1 MKITVLKDA
10 DTAKGGHEARVA
22 ASPETVKGYVD
33 SGHSVTIV
41 KGAGA
46 AANFADALY
55 TDAGATL
62 ATTNTAAVKGAD
74 LVMSVTGGDVKLVA
88 AMTKGAGI
96 TGVLSPTDNPKYAAA
111 CAKAGVTAFAL
122 DYIPRISRAQA
133 MDVLSSQSNLA
144 GYRAVVE
151 AGSIYGRAFPMMMT
165 AAGTVA
171 PAKVFIMGAGVAG
184 LQAIATARRLGAV
197 TTATDVRP
205 AAKEQVGSLGAK
217 FIAVENEEFKAAE
230 TAGGYAK
237 QMSAEYQALQAELT
251 AKHVAKQDIVITTA
265 LIPGRPAPQLISKDM
280 LASMRPGS
288 VLVDLAVERGGNVA
302 GAKPGEIVTTKNGVH
317 IVGHL
322 NWPSRMAS
330 DSSNLFARNLKHFL
344 PLVTAEDGSYAPDW
358 DDDIIKGCALT
369 RDGAV
374 VHERLKGA

>member
-1 MKITVLKDA
+1 MKIAILN
-10 DTAKGGHEARVA
+10 DTAGHEARVA
-22 ASPETVKGYVD
+22 ATPETVKGYIAK
-33 SGHSVTIV
+33 GHTVSVV

-46 AANFADALY
+46 KADFADADY
-55 TDAGATL
+55 KEVGA
-62 ATTNTAAVKGAD
+62 AIAASNTAAAKTAD
-74 LVMSVTGGDVKLVA
+74 LVMSVTGADAKLVGT
-88 AMTKGAGI
+88 MKNGAGI

-151 AGSIYGRAFPMMMT
+151 AGSIYGRAFPMTMT
-165 AAGTVA
+165 AAGTIA
-171 PAKVFIMGAGVAG
+171 PAKTFIMGVGVAG

-205 AAKEQVGSLGAK
+205 ATKEQVASLGAK

-251 AKHVAKQDIVITTA
+251 AKHIAKQDIVITTA
-265 LIPGRPAPQLISKDM
+265 LIPGRDAPVLVTKAM
-280 LASMRPGS
+280 LDTMKPGS
-288 VLVDLAVERGGNVA
+288 VLVDLAVERGGNVE
-302 GAKPGEIVTTKNGVH
+302 GAQKGKIVTTKNGVH

-330 DSSNLFARNLKHFL
+330 DSSNMFARNLKNFL

-358 DDDIIKGCALT
+358 DDEIITGCALT
-369 RDGAV
+369 KDGEV
-374 VHERLKGA
+374 VHERLKG

>member
-1 MKITVLKDA
+1 MKIAILN
-10 DTAKGGHEARVA
+10 DTAGHEARVA
-22 ASPETVKGYVD
+22 ATPETVKGYIK
-33 SGHSVTIV
+33 SGHSVSVV

-46 AANFADALY
+46 KADFSDADY
-55 TDAGATL
+55 KDAGASIS
-62 ATTNTAAVKGAD
+62 ATNAAGAKTAD
-74 LVMSVTGGDVKLVA
+74 LVMSVTGGDAKLVA
-88 AMTKGAGI
+88 GMKKGAGI

-165 AAGTVA
+165 AAGTIA
-171 PAKVFIMGAGVAG
+171 PAKTFIMGVGVAG

-205 AAKEQVGSLGAK
+205 ATKEQVASLGAK

-237 QMSAEYQALQAELT
+237 QMSAEYQALQADLT
-251 AKHVAKQDIVITTA
+251 AKHIAKQDIVITTA
-265 LIPGRPAPQLISKDM
+265 LIPGRDAPVLVTKAM
-280 LASMRPGS
+280 LDTMKPGS
-288 VLVDLAVERGGNVA
+288 VLVDLAVERGGNVE
-302 GAKPGEIVTTKNGVH
+302 GAEKGKIVTTKNGVH

-330 DSSNLFARNLKHFL
+330 DSSNMFARNLKNFL
-344 PLVTAEDGSYAPDW
+344 PLVTAEDGAYAPDW
-358 DDDIIKGCALT
+358 DDEIIKGCALT
-369 RDGAV
+369 KDGEV
-374 VHERLKGA
+374 VHERLKG

>member
-1 MKITVLKDA
+1 VKIAILN
-10 DTAKGGHEARVA
+10 DTAGHEARVA
-22 ASPETVKGYVD
+22 ATPETVKGYIK
-33 SGHSVTIV
+33 SGHSVSVV

-46 AANFADALY
+46 KADFSDADY
-55 TDAGATL
+55 KDAGASIS
-62 ATTNTAAVKGAD
+62 ATNAAGAKTAD
-74 LVMSVTGGDVKLVA
+74 LVMSVTGGDAKLVA
-88 AMTKGAGI
+88 AMKKGAGI

-165 AAGTVA
+165 AAGTIA
-171 PAKVFIMGAGVAG
+171 PAKTFIMGVGVAG

-205 AAKEQVGSLGAK
+205 ATKEQVASLGAK

-237 QMSAEYQALQAELT
+237 QMSAEYQALQADLT
-251 AKHVAKQDIVITTA
+251 AKHIAKQDIVITTA
-265 LIPGRPAPQLISKDM
+265 LIPGRDAPVLVTKAM
-280 LASMRPGS
+280 LDTMKPGS
-288 VLVDLAVERGGNVA
+288 VLVDLAVERGGNVE
-302 GAKPGEIVTTKNGVH
+302 GAEKGKIVTTKNGVH

-330 DSSNLFARNLKHFL
+330 DSSNMFARNLKNFL
-344 PLVTAEDGSYAPDW
+344 PLVTAEDGAYAPDW
-358 DDDIIKGCALT
+358 DDEIIKGCALT
-369 RDGAV
+369 KDGDV
-374 VHERLKGA
+374 VHERLKG